1 MPVRITELTLR
12 GFRGATQPVII
23 RFDPDRPVVLLY
35 GENGTGKSTIVDAVD
50 FLCNRNF
57 GSLENYSLGVGESAR
72 KHVTSLGGTP
82 AALMVRLRADDGSSW
97 TASLGRGRPLVDPE
111 AGCPDAHILRRRDV
125 TNVIEAPPS
134 KRYDALKD
142 YLTLPGVEKSEF
154 TLRSAVR
161 ALERQHH
168 ADAQSFAHAQ
178 DTLQQLWQAE
188 GQPAATARAWA
199 TAQAAQDLSEM
210 RTSIDEMVAVET
222 AYRSATEARD
232 QLDRAAS
239 GFNQSSQAHGTAHQQ
254 RHQGSTRQ
262 AAELLELLRDAETFL
277 GAWRAIRACPVCEQ
291 SIEAEVVHERLR
303 QRIARAGELM
313 SVIEASTAAEMQLTR
328 SSAVLE
334 DTRARFCERARALL
348 RLIRRARLDEVL
360 GTPLSWDSYMILSR
374 EGEATEVAETEAR
387 AALGSVVV
395 LVQALSARRESAQR
409 ALSQHSAIR
418 ISAERV
424 DALSGRVAHQRELL
438 RRLETVLATISEER
452 KRYAEDILE
461 AVADDVGR
469 LYASIHPDEPL
480 GRVRFALKRQASS
493 SIDLDAGFQD
503 RDDLPPQAYY
513 SESHLD
519 TLGICVF
526 LALARRFA
534 TDRSIVILDDVVTS
548 VDEPHV
554 DRFMEML
561 LCEARHFSRL
571 IVTTH
576 DRAWLEHFRHASEIG
591 VIELG
596 EWSLADG
603 VRVAGPVATS
613 KSD

>member
-1 MPVRITELTLR
+1 MRITELTLR
-12 GFRGATQPVII
+12 GFRGATQQVTV
-23 RFDPDRPVVLLY
+23 RFDPDRPVLLLY

-97 TASLGRGRPLVDPE
+97 TASLGRRGPLVDPDE
-111 AGCPDAHILRRRDV
+111 GCPDAHILRRRDV

-142 YLTLPGVEKSEF
+142 YLTVPGVEKSEA

-161 ALERQHH
+161 SLDRQYQ

-188 GQPAATARAWA
+188 GQPGANARAWA
-199 TAQAAQDLSEM
+199 TTQAGQDLSEM
-210 RTSIDEMVAVET
+210 QASMDEMLAVET
-222 AYRSATEARD
+222 AFRSATEARD

-239 GFNQSSQAHGTAHQQ
+239 GFQQSSQAHGTAHQQ
-254 RHQGSTRQ
+254 RQQGSTRQ

-277 GAWRAIRACPVCEQ
+277 GNWRALRTCPVCEQ
-291 SIEAEVVHERLR
+291 AIEADAVHARLR
-303 QRIARAGELM
+303 QRIERAGELM
-313 SVIEASTAAEMQLTR
+313 RVIDASTAAETQLTR
-328 SSAVLE
+328 SAAVLE
-334 DTRARFCERARALL
+334 DARARFCERARTML

-360 GTPLSWDSYMILSR
+360 STPLPWDAYMILSR
-374 EGEATEVAETEAR
+374 EGEATETAEAEAR
-387 AALGSVVV
+387 AALSGLAS
-395 LVQALSARRESAQR
+395 LIQALSARRESTQR

-418 ISAERV
+418 ISAERL

-438 RRLETVLATISEER
+438 RRLESVLTVVSEER

-461 AVADDVGR
+461 TVADDVGR

-480 GRVRFALKRQASS
+480 GRVHFALKRQASS

-526 LALARRFA
+526 LALAKRFA
-534 TDRSIVILDDVVTS
+534 TGRSIVILDDVVTS

-571 IVTTH
+571 IVATH
-576 DRAWLEHFRHASEIG
+576 DRAWLERFRGSPEIG
-591 VIELG
+591 IIELG
-596 EWSLADG
+596 EWTLADG
-603 VRVAGPVATS
+603 VRVA
-613 KSD
+613 